1 MPRGT
6 FPRRDGASRSSGW
19 GQPLTIQHFFLENLF
34 AKKLRKTASLPASAF
49 PTATARGPL
58 EPAPPPATKR
68 RRQSAKEKAIASLLG
83 GSGLVDDKSKRK
95 KASEVAMPPP
105 ASRSK
110 PSALSSSLP
119 GANLFGAASSAT
131 TNRSFGRTSSTSRFS
146 SVEPAHSGKGLFS
159 RQTSLPPNVGLPLRR
174 SSSVS
179 AAATLPTHSSRSSLQ
194 RSHSRSSMLL
204 ESPPGSE
211 DEADEE
217 EEEGDGDLVDRAF
230 MRQFRAGS
238 ASARSRIGSR
248 APPSRTPSV
257 MSLAEPDDQA
267 MDVDGGDDDAE
278 SLDAVAELRAFAP
291 NSNTLDTA
299 EKWGAPSDSIAN
311 VGADRAGG
319 RKQMAR
325 SSSLPVGQFALAS
338 VGTTKGRRTRA
349 GSTSSS
355 VDGVHPAVAD
365 VGESGMPSKTNALS
379 STVSAVETRN
389 KNVSTSSRR
398 SRVSQNAHNVRHSRE

>member
-1 MPRGT
+1 VMVREK
-6 FPRRDGASRSSGW
+6 
-19 GQPLTIQHFFLENLF
+19 PLTIQHFFFLENLF

-58 EPAPPPATKR
+58 EPAPAPTTKR
-68 RRQSAKEKAIASLLG
+68 RRQSAKDKAIASLLG
-83 GSGLVDDKSKRK
+83 GSGLVDDKSKKRK
-95 KASEVAMPPP
+95 ATEAAMPPP

-110 PSALSSSLP
+110 PSSLSSSSLP
-119 GANLFGAASSAT
+119 SSTLFGAGSSLT

-146 SVEPAHSGKGLFS
+146 SVEPAHTGKGLLS

-174 SSSVS
+174 ASSVS
-179 AAATLPTHSSRSSLQ
+179 ATATLPTHSSRSSSFQ
-194 RSHSRSSMLL
+194 RTLSRSSMLL

-211 DEADEE
+211 DEAEE
-217 EEEGDGDLVDRAF
+217 EEDGDLVDRAF

-238 ASARSRIGSR
+238 ASARSRMGSR
-248 APPSRTPSV
+248 APPSPTPSV
-257 MSLAEPDDQA
+257 MSFAEPDDQV
-267 MDVDGGDDDAE
+267 MDVEGDGDDGE

-291 NSNTLDTA
+291 TSDTVDTT
-299 EKWGAPSDSIAN
+299 ENRGGAPDMIAN
-311 VGADRAGG
+311 GGVDRARG

-338 VGTTKGRRTRA
+338 VGTAKSRRTTRA

-355 VDGVHPAVAD
+355 VDGVITAVAD
-365 VGESGMPSKTNALS
+365 VGESGMSSKTSGLS

-389 KNVSTSSRR
+389 KNVSASLPDCVAVATLECLRY
-398 SRVSQNAHNVRHSRE
+398 